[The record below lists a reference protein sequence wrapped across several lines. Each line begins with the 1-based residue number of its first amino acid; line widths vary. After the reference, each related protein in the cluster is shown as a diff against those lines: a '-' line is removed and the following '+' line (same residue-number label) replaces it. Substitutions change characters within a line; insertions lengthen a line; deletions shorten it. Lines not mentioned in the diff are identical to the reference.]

1 MPVMVTLAIAIL
13 LVLAVI
19 ATRMTRRVKDQDARV
34 EVARAQA
41 RDSILILITSYLDE
55 QVDRSE
61 CILRIRV
68 LLDGSCSHWKDE
80 LTLPAF
86 LVVSDL
92 VLSHPYGEARGRLD
106 AEVRQAQDALRRQ
119 ALQIHEQPLVD
130 ELTQLKEWL
139 QS

>member
-1 MPVMVTLAIAIL
+1 MPVMVTLAIAII

-86 LVVSDL
+86 LVVS
-92 VLSHPYGEARGRLD
+92 HPYGEARGPLD

>member
-1 MPVMVTLAIAIL
+1 MPVMVTLAIAII

-92 VLSHPYGEARGRLD
+92 VL
-106 AEVRQAQDALRRQ
+106 
-119 ALQIHEQPLVD
+119 
-130 ELTQLKEWL
+130 
-139 QS
+139 